1 VLVLVGATALQ
12 AVLAI
17 KGPISQL
24 RGHWLAFEGRDC
36 MPIFHPAY
44 LLRNGSSEPGRPRD
58 LTRADLV
65 AVRQRLLEL
74 AV

>member
-1 VLVLVGATALQ
+1 
-12 AVLAI
+12 
-17 KGPISQL
+17 
-24 RGHWLAFEGRDC
+24 